1 MLHASVAH
9 ITQWAF
15 AAVEENA
22 GTHEQALGLAWQQM
36 ECEGHL

>member
-1 MLHASVAH
+1 MH
-9 ITQWAF
+9 QWLTLPSGLLLL
-15 AAVEENA
+15 EENA